1 MAIESPAPEN
11 DTASALSRRGLI
23 RNAAGAGAAGLAA
36 GVLLN
41 AAPASA
47 ATPGRAEPD
56 AAPGAAAAAGQRAA
70 VTEPLIVRL
79 PAAGS
84 DALDIFHGEEHRQVH
99 DAGLAAALRKAAG

>member
-1 MAIESPAPEN
+1 MAIESPVPEN

-41 AAPASA
+41 ASAASA
-47 ATPGRAEPD
+47 ATPGRAEP
-56 AAPGAAAAAGQRAA
+56 AAQPAAAEPDRRAA
-70 VTEPLIVRL
+70 VAEPLIVRL

-99 DAGLAAALRKAAG
+99 DADLAAALRKAAG